1 MESLCDN
8 ILKIEIPIEEI
19 EVLDENINKLG
30 IVIDLAREFES
41 VKSIISEEYKIHESM
56 NDNSKEKEA

>member
-1 MESLCDN
+1 MESLWDN